1 MENSPAVAA
10 TESNRSEPAVPR
22 ADAVAFEEVYAE
34 HRLAVYRYLRGWGAS
49 DELAADLTSETFE
62 RAYRNLAK
70 YRPGEGGPRTWLF
83 RIARNLAIDTARRRE
98 SAQRGLR
105 FWPRAEVAPDP
116 AELVLR
122 NESDRVLA
130 QRVAALPAAQRE
142 AIVLRFTGGFAAR
155 EIGLVLGRSE
165 AAAHKLVSRALA
177 TLREAYDDEK

>member
-1 MENSPAVAA
+1 MENAPAVAA
-10 TESNRSEPAVPR
+10 AESNRSERAVPGT
-22 ADAVAFEEVYAE
+22 AAGAFEDVYAE

-49 DELAADLTSETFE
+49 DEVAADLTSETFE

-83 RIARNLAIDTARRRE
+83 RIARNLAIDMARRRE
-98 SAQRGLR
+98 SAQRGLL

-122 NESDRVLA
+122 DESDRLLA

-142 AIVLRFTGGFAAR
+142 AIVLRFTGGLAAR

-165 AAAHKLVSRALA
+165 AAAHKLISRALVA
-177 TLREAYDDEK
+177 LREAYDDEE